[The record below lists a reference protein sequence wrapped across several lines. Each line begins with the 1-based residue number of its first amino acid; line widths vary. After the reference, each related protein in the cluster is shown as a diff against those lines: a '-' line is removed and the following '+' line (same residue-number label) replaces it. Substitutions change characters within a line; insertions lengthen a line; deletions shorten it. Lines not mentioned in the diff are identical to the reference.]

1 MVFSFSHCSGDLWFP
16 FSSFEVHFKRIT
28 VGKQICMLEMEVDL
42 DLQKARIHA
51 LPQEGFY
58 ISDFIK
64 EDEEEFL
71 LQKVNF
77 IVHSFF
83 FFFSIDFNHADAQ
96 VL

>member
-1 MVFSFSHCSGDLWFP
+1 MD
-16 FSSFEVHFKRIT
+16 KR
-28 VGKQICMLEMEVDL
+28 ICMLEMEVDW

-77 IVHSFF
+77 IVHLFF
-83 FFFSIDFNHADAQ
+83 FFFSIESQ
-96 VL
+96 PS